1 MPDLSQVNT
10 QARTGTSA
18 KALRAALAIQL
29 QEQGAI
35 RSERVADAFRT
46 VPRHMFVP
54 GEPLERAYAN
64 DTVVTKRDERGAA
77 ISSVS
82 APWVQATMIE
92 QARLG
97 PGMRVLEI
105 GSGGCNAALMA
116 EIVGEAGEVTTV
128 DIDPDVT
135 GRASGCLSEA
145 GYARVNVV
153 LGDAEDGVGE
163 HAPYDRI
170 IVTAEAWDI
179 PPAWT
184 GQLTQAG
191 RLVVPLRMRGL
202 TRSVAF
208 RREHGHL
215 VSLGHQMCGFV
226 PMQGTGGRRECVI
239 ALHGDDV
246 ALRIDD
252 DHGIDAEALREAL
265 PGPREQAWTGVRF
278 GGSEPFD
285 GLFLWLATCLPG
297 FALLTRQRSDSAR
310 ELANPSSPAG
320 TPALIEGGSF
330 AYHTFRQVD
339 AAASAYEFGA
349 YAHGPDAARLATQ
362 MAGQI
367 QVWDREHRRDDARI
381 AVYPAGTPDGQL
393 PPGRVLDRR
402 HARITISW
410 P

>member
-153 LGDAEDGVGE
+153 LGDAEDGVG
-163 HAPYDRI
+163 
-170 IVTAEAWDI
+170 
-179 PPAWT
+179 
-184 GQLTQAG
+184 G
-191 RLVVPLRMRGL
+191 
-202 TRSVAF
+202 
-208 RREHGHL
+208 
-215 VSLGHQMCGFV
+215 
-226 PMQGTGGRRECVI
+226 
-239 ALHGDDV
+239 
-246 ALRIDD
+246 
-252 DHGIDAEALREAL
+252 
-265 PGPREQAWTGVRF
+265 
-278 GGSEPFD
+278 
-285 GLFLWLATCLPG
+285 
-297 FALLTRQRSDSAR
+297 AR
-310 ELANPSSPAG
+310 A
-320 TPALIEGGSF
+320 I
-330 AYHTFRQVD
+330 
-339 AAASAYEFGA
+339 
-349 YAHGPDAARLATQ
+349 
-362 MAGQI
+362 
-367 QVWDREHRRDDARI
+367 
-381 AVYPAGTPDGQL
+381 
-393 PPGRVLDRR
+393 
-402 HARITISW
+402 
-410 P
+410 